1 MATGT
6 AGTGTLTPFPVALR
20 EVLAKNWWL
29 LLLRWIAAV
38 AFGVLAFVWPGITL
52 LALVFLYGAYALIDG
67 VLAITAAVR
76 NRGTAA
82 PTGWLVF
89 IGVLGLLA
97 GLATFFWPGITALA
111 LLVLI
116 AVWSI
121 LQGLFSIA
129 GAIRL
134 RREIEGEW
142 LLIVSGLLSVAF
154 GALVLLRPGAGALA
168 IVWIIGAYAVVFG
181 VLEIALSL
189 RLHRDV
195 GHPRI
200 ATA

>member
-1 MATGT
+1 MATT
-6 AGTGTLTPFPVALR
+6 TLTPFPVALR

-29 LLLRWIAAV
+29 ILLRGIMAV

-52 LALVFLYGAYALIDG
+52 LALVFLFGAYALIDG
-67 VLAITAAVR
+67 ILSIIAAAR
-76 NRGTAA
+76 NRGTTA
-82 PTGWLVF
+82 PTGWLAF

-121 LQGLFSIA
+121 LQGLFTIA

-142 LLIVSGLLSVAF
+142 LLIVSGLLSVTF

-168 IVWIIGAYAVVFG
+168 VVWIIGAYAVAFG
-181 VLEIALSL
+181 LLEIALSL
-189 RLHRDV
+189 RLHRHV
-195 GHPRI
+195 GVPRT